1 MGVRPIGHSRVVPQW
16 ERRQDLRT
24 AVSLKAVVK
33 SYGTV
38 RAVDGLDLD
47 IEAGGLTALLGP
59 NGAGKSTAIGLMLG
73 RLRPDAGT
81 ARLFGHDPRDLA
93 ARRRIGVMLQTAKLP
108 RQLTVAEHIALF
120 AGYYPHPL
128 PVGEAVRL
136 AGLEGLERRRAS
148 ALSGGQQRRL
158 QFAIAVV
165 GRPDLLLL
173 DEPSVGLDL
182 EARRAMWA
190 TVRMLRERGAT
201 ILLTTHHLEEAE
213 ALADRVVVIDKGRVR
228 ASGTVAE
235 MKSIVSGRSI
245 RCLTQL
251 DDAALAA
258 LPHVRSVSRAG
269 RHAILVSDNGEATMR
284 ALLLADASVADLEIA
299 SAGLEEAFDALV
311 TA

>member
-1 MGVRPIGHSRVVPQW
+1 MPDTHPPVS
-16 ERRQDLRT
+16 LT
-24 AVSLKAVVK
+24 AVAKAYGPVK
-33 SYGTV
+33 
-38 RAVDGLDLD
+38 AVDGLDLE
-47 IEAGGLTALLGP
+47 IRKGGVTALLGP
-59 NGAGKSTAIGLMLG
+59 NGAGKSTTIGLMLG
-73 RLRPDAGT
+73 HLRPDAGT
-81 ARLFGHDPRDLA
+81 ARIFGHDPRDLA
-93 ARRRIGVMLQTAKLP
+93 ARRRVGVMLQSAKLP
-108 RQLTVAEHIALF
+108 RQLTVAEHVALF
-120 AGYYPHPL
+120 AGYYPDPMPL
-128 PVGEAVRL
+128 ADAISL

-190 TVRMLRERGAT
+190 NVRKLREGGVT

-213 ALADRVVVIDKGRVR
+213 ALADSVVVIDKGRVR
-228 ASGTVAE
+228 SSGTVAE
-235 MKSIVSGRSI
+235 MKAVVSGRTI
-245 RCLTQL
+245 RCATAL

-269 RHAILVSDNGEATMR
+269 RHAVLVSDNGEATMR
-284 ALLLADASVADLEIA
+284 ALLLADATLSDLEIA

-311 TA
+311 AA

>member
-1 MGVRPIGHSRVVPQW
+1 MPSTELP
-16 ERRQDLRT
+16 
-24 AVSLKAVVK
+24 VSLKGAVK
-33 SYGTV
+33 SYGAV
-38 RAVDGLDLD
+38 RAVNGLDLE
-47 IEAGGLTALLGP
+47 IPAGGVTALLGP

-73 RLRPDAGT
+73 RLRPDSGT
-81 ARLFGHDPRDLA
+81 AHIFGLDPRELA

-108 RQLTVAEHIALF
+108 RQLQVGEIIALF
-120 AGYYPHPL
+120 AGYYPAPM
-128 PVGEAVRL
+128 PVAEAVKL
-136 AGLEGLERRRAS
+136 AGLEGLEKRRCA

-158 QFAIAVV
+158 QFAMAAV

-190 TVRMLRERGAT
+190 TVRLLRERGAT

-228 ASGTVAE
+228 AEGTVTE
-235 MKSIVSGRSI
+235 MKSIVSGRTI
-245 RCLTQL
+245 RCVTAL

-258 LPHVRSVSRAG
+258 LPGVRSLTRSG
-269 RHAILVSDNGEATMR
+269 RTAVLVTGNADETMR
-284 ALLLADASVADLEIA
+284 ALLMADASVADLEIA

-311 TA
+311 AN